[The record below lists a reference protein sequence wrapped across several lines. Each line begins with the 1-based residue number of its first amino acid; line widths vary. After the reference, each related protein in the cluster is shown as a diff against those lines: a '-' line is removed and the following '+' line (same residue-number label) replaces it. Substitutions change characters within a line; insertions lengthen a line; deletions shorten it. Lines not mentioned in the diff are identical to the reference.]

1 MKEEEKVYACCSCE
15 MEVGEEQCRDQRE
28 EHLEDLD
35 IDGRVMLKSLLKK
48 QD

>member
-28 EHLEDLD
+28 NTW
-35 IDGRVMLKSLLKK
+35 KT
-48 QD
+48 